1 MIMRDESNEL
11 IDQSG
16 QSWRL
21 NKETNVANFDNS
33 HLIEKIDKI
42 LRSKKFVKV
51 LNAPLS
57 QHGYANTL
65 LLSAFNQLERKEAW
79 IESVAVTA
87 HFQVERHDKKPII
100 SLKSLQQI
108 RW

>member
-65 LLSAFNQLERKEAW
+65 LLCL
-79 IESVAVTA
+79 
-87 HFQVERHDKKPII
+87 
-100 SLKSLQQI
+100 
-108 RW
+108 